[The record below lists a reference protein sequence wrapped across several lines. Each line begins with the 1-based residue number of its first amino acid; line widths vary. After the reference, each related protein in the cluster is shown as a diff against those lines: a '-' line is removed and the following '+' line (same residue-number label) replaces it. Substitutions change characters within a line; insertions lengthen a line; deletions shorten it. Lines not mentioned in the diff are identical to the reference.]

1 MPRPPL
7 VIGTWGKI
15 RRRKLP
21 NGTWVA
27 DARYRDHDGV
37 TRQIERTG
45 VTGQKAEDALK
56 RALTE
61 RLALHGD
68 DITAE
73 STIRT
78 LGEQWFVDEIEG
90 VKALNTE
97 RRYREILHGV
107 IYPGLGGVRMREVS
121 VSRLDRFLKLTAST
135 RGPATA
141 IVTKTVLSGVLG
153 MAARNGA
160 LQGNPLRDVASIKK
174 SHKEVRVLTIEQL
187 WDLRRRMYAN
197 ELAVL
202 RDVPEP
208 IDYMLGT
215 GARIGEALA
224 LRWADLDLSAEPA
237 TALVR
242 ATVVWVNERGAI
254 IQERPKS
261 ASSRRLLTLP
271 SWTADMLRRRRDAA
285 TENDLDLVFPSARGT
300 VREPANLR
308 RQWRELREAIGYDW
322 VVPHTF
328 RKSVATLAD
337 DPELAAAQLGHSS
350 TATTKKNYIPKTHLG
365 PDLRSKLE
373 QISEPTDTPR
383 KQEGMTNTDEE
394 RRRRSSA

>member
-7 VIGTWGKI
+7 VIGTWGRI

-21 NGTWVA
+21 SGSWVA

-45 VTGQKAEDALK
+45 ATGQKAEDALK

-61 RLALHGD
+61 RLSLAGD
-68 DITAE
+68 DITPE
-73 STIRT
+73 TTIRVI
-78 LGEQWFVDEIEG
+78 GEQWFVDEIEG
-90 VKALNTE
+90 AKALNTE
-97 RRYREILHGV
+97 RRYREILDGV
-107 IYPGLGGVRMREVS
+107 VFPGLGGVRMREVS
-121 VSRLDRFLKLTAST
+121 VSRLDRFLKLTAAT

-153 MAARNGA
+153 MAARHGA

-174 SHKEVRVLTIEQL
+174 PQKEVRVLAIEQL

-215 GARIGEALA
+215 GSRIGEALA
-224 LRWADLDLSAEPA
+224 LRWADLDLEARPA

-271 SWTADMLRRRRDAA
+271 DWTAEMLRRRRENTPA
-285 TENDLDLVFPSARGT
+285 NDLDLVFPSARGT

-308 RQWRELREAIGYDW
+308 RQWRELRAEIGYDW

-350 TATTKKNYIPKTHLG
+350 TATTKKNYIPKTHVG

-373 QISEPTDTPR
+373 QIVEPTDTPR
-383 KQEGMTNTDEE
+383 KQGRMTRSDDTKE
-394 RRRRSSA
+394 RRSTA

>member
-7 VIGTWGKI
+7 VIGTWGRI

-21 NGTWVA
+21 SGAWVA

-45 VTGQKAEDALK
+45 ATGQKAEDALK

-61 RLALHGD
+61 RLTLAGD

-73 STIRT
+73 TTIRGV
-78 LGEQWFVDEIEG
+78 GEQWFVDEIEG
-90 VKALNTE
+90 AKALNTE
-97 RRYREILHGV
+97 RRYREILDGV
-107 IYPGLGGVRMREVS
+107 VYPGLGSVRMREVS

-135 RGPATA
+135 RGAATA
-141 IVTKTVLSGVLG
+141 TVTKTVLSGVLG
-153 MAARNGA
+153 MAARHGA

-174 SHKEVRVLTIEQL
+174 PQKEVRVLAIEQL

-215 GARIGEALA
+215 GSRIGEALA
-224 LRWADLDLSAEPA
+224 LRWADLDLEARPA

-271 SWTADMLRRRRDAA
+271 DWTAEMLRRRQEA
-285 TENDLDLVFPSARGT
+285 TPKNDLDLVFPSARGT

-308 RQWRELREAIGYDW
+308 RQWRELRVEIGYDW

-350 TATTKKNYIPKTHLG
+350 TATTKKNYIPKTHVG

-373 QISEPTDTPR
+373 QIVEPTVTPR
-383 KQEGMTNTDEE
+383 KQERMTRRDDTDE
-394 RRRRSSA
+394 RRSTA

>member
-15 RRRKLP
+15 RRRKLT
-21 NGTWVA
+21 NGVWVA

-37 TRQIERTG
+37 TRQIERSG
-45 VTGQKAEDALK
+45 ATGQKAEDALK

-61 RLALHGD
+61 RLALSGD
-68 DITAE
+68 DITSE
-73 STIRT
+73 STVRQV
-78 LGEQWFVDEIEG
+78 GEQWFADEIEG

-97 RRYREILHGV
+97 RRYREILLGV
-107 IYPGLGGVRMREVS
+107 IVPGLGGVRMREIS
-121 VSRLDRFLKLTAST
+121 VSRLDRFLKLTATT
-135 RGPATA
+135 RGAATA
-141 IVTKTVLSGVLG
+141 TVTKTVLSGLLG
-153 MAARNGA
+153 MAARFGA

-174 SHKEVRVLTIEQL
+174 SHKEVRVLEIEQL

-197 ELAVL
+197 ELAAL

-215 GARIGEALA
+215 GSRIGEALA
-224 LRWADLDLSAEPA
+224 LRWADLDLEAQPA

-242 ATVVWVNERGAI
+242 ATVVWVNGEGAI

-271 SWTADMLRRRRDAA
+271 DWTAAMLRRRRDVVPA
-285 TENDLDLVFPSARGT
+285 NDLDLVFPSARGT

-308 RQWRELREAIGYDW
+308 RQWRDLRVEIGYEW

-328 RKSVATLAD
+328 RKSVATLAE

-350 TATTKKNYIPKTHLG
+350 TATTKRNYIPKTHLG
-365 PDLRSKLE
+365 PDLRSKLDPIA
-373 QISEPTDTPR
+373 QPTNTPR
-383 KQEGMTNTDEE
+383 KQRQTTRNEEETD
-394 RRRRSSA
+394 RRSSA